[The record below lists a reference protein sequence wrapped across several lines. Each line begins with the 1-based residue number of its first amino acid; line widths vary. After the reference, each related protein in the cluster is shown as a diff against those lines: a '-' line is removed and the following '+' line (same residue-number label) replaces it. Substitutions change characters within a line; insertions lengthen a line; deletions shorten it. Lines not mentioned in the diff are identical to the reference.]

1 MIEIRI
7 PKEIRTYK
15 EKLFFGMNLRQ
26 TICTVIVLVINVPLY
41 YVGRQYLG
49 DDLTSW
55 IVLLTAL
62 PLFSIGFF
70 GYNGMTLE
78 QFIIAI
84 IQSEFIYPKKRVYKT
99 ESLYDIL
106 QDLDRKDFMI
116 EKKNKRHGQK
126 KESRFKL
133 LERKVNVKKSEEIKE
148 EVNQQISE
156 KAS

>member
-26 TICTVIVLVINVPLY
+26 TICTVIVLGINVPLY
-41 YVGRQYLG
+41 YFGRQYLG

-55 IVLLTAL
+55 IVLLTSL

-84 IQSEFIYPKKRVYKT
+84 IQSELIYPKKRVYKT
-99 ESLYDIL
+99 ENLYDIL
-106 QDLDRKDFMI
+106 QDVDKKEIIR
-116 EKKNKRHGQK
+116 EKKNEINKQK
-126 KESRFKL
+126 KREKFKL
-133 LERKVNVKKSEEIKE
+133 LKRKSNVKKSEETNHE
-148 EVNQQISE
+148 MSE
-156 KAS
+156 KVS